1 MKVNRYSLSKFHLIM
16 FLVASLALSSEPLF
30 GSFQL
35 EKISVEC
42 DGNTTLALIQTD
54 GVAAFEH
61 FKLGDE
67 MFRVVVDLK
76 ETVNPAGVGEY
87 GEFPCSNLVSI
98 RTSQFSYE
106 PLVARVVFDFAH
118 EIEWRVE
125 QQGEKLSLSFST
137 PEEQRFPSI
146 TVFQAEAKI
155 ETKKQP
161 EPTEIVSTQKETS
174 SGGGAGES
182 EGLSPSPEKLKEKQI
197 LRTREK
203 VQYRPRNPRDPFAS
217 LIGKEKPGGFV
228 VSGLPRGE
236 DLKLVGII
244 EEGVEFKALC
254 EDEFGTGYILGEK
267 DRLKDGYVAS
277 VEADRAVFIIEQ
289 YGWSRRRLLE
299 LPASGQ

>member
-16 FLVASLALSSEPLF
+16 FLVASLALSREPLF

-54 GVAAFEH
+54 GVPAFQH

-118 EIEWRVE
+118 EIEWRAE
-125 QQGEKLSLSFST
+125 QQGEKLSLFFST

-161 EPTEIVSTQKETS
+161 EPTEIVSAEK
-174 SGGGAGES
+174 G
-182 EGLSPSPEKLKEKQI
+182 SPSGKGTGELKGSSPPPVKRKGKEI
-197 LRTREK
+197 FPAREK
-203 VQYRPRNPRDPFAS
+203 AEYRPRNPRDPFAS

-244 EEGVEFKALC
+244 EEGAEFKALC
-254 EDEFGTGYILGEK
+254 EDDFGTGYILGEK
-267 DRLKDGYVAS
+267 DRLRDGYVAS

>member
-1 MKVNRYSLSKFHLIM
+1 MNRYSLSKFHLIM

-54 GVAAFEH
+54 GVPAFEH

-118 EIEWRVE
+118 EIEWRAE

-161 EPTEIVSTQKETS
+161 EPTEIVSTEK
-174 SGGGAGES
+174 G
-182 EGLSPSPEKLKEKQI
+182 SPSGKGTGELKGNSPPPVKRKGKGKEI
-197 LRTREK
+197 SPAREK

-267 DRLKDGYVAS
+267 DRLRDGYVAS